1 MCYPGNRSVRHGKVI
16 LSTAYQGSGAAWFAW
31 YGFTALD
38 NSAIDH
44 IVNEVGSVFQK
55 VSNFMHVIAR
65 LIEKVAEIC
74 RVIGN
79 ESIILHRGVEI

>member
-1 MCYPGNRSVRHGKVI
+1 
-16 LSTAYQGSGAAWFAW
+16 
-31 YGFTALD
+31 
-38 NSAIDH
+38 
-44 IVNEVGSVFQK
+44 
-55 VSNFMHVIAR
+55 MHVIAR